1 LSEGWRDPYTI
12 PGTSVLINKLGLT
25 RFEVLRQA
33 EYDLT
38 RARVKELHLQPV
50 AGRFDLKHLQDVHR
64 HIFQDVYE
72 WAGQLRTVGI
82 SKGDHRFLPPEQLRT
97 AGTMVFGRLAAEQ
110 HLRGREKPEFLDGL
124 TKHYAAIN
132 ALHPFREGN
141 GRSTQTF
148 VAELSRQAGF
158 VVDYTKVDKQRW
170 NEAARQ
176 SFEGNFAP
184 MRDVFNAV
192 VSPARAVAFDRL
204 SREEALKAHPEL
216 LPAYQRLD
224 AFNKS
229 LANVKPEMRA
239 DAEAVARAAVS
250 RAVHDGVIVGTRASG
265 RSQDP
270 SRGIER

>member
-12 PGTSVLINKLGLT
+12 PGTNVLINKLGLT
-25 RFEVLRQA
+25 KFEVLHQA

-38 RARVKELHLQPV
+38 RARLKELHLQPIE
-50 AGRFDLKHLQDVHR
+50 GRFDLKHLQDVHR
-64 HIFQDVYE
+64 HVFQDVYD
-72 WAGQLRTVGI
+72 WAGQLRRVDI
-82 SKGDHRFLPPEQLRT
+82 SKGDHRFVPSEMLRT
-97 AGTMVFGRLAAEQ
+97 VGAMVFGRLAADQ
-110 HLRGREKPEFLDGL
+110 HLRGREKPEFVDGL
-124 TKHYAAIN
+124 TRHYGAIN

-141 GRSTQTF
+141 GRSTQIF
-148 VAELSRQAGF
+148 IADLAQQAGF

-170 NEAARQ
+170 NEAARR
-176 SFEGNFAP
+176 SFEGDLTP
-184 MRDVFNAV
+184 MRVVFRAL

-204 SREEALKAHPEL
+204 SRHEAIKAHPEL

-224 AFNKS
+224 AFSKS
-229 LANVKPEMRA
+229 VAGLRQDMRS

-250 RAVHDGVIVGTRASG
+250 RALHDGVIVGTRAPG